1 MSTEPFTRL
10 KYRIIANGHD
20 MICTYDYNSVKVW
33 DTDGF
38 LSDLCS
44 LRWHS
49 PSENRRVSSSVVS
62 IIELILIERSI
73 QDSIHIKT

>member
-10 KYRIIANGHD
+10 KYRIVANGHE

-38 LSDLCS
+38 LGDLCS

-49 PSENRRVSSSVVS
+49 PSENSRVNSSGVS
-62 IIELILIERSI
+62 IIELILVERSI
-73 QDSIHIKT
+73 QHSIQFKT